1 MFEQLAGNPAALSYL
16 LGTMGQAVAAPN
28 TWQQRVGGAAAGI
41 GGQIQQ
47 ARALGGLLGQ
57 GQATTPGT
65 IPGQAGS
72 NPLIARSGA
81 DVMGTSGQLEEV
93 GGMGYVPPTS
103 VQSQPAGQGALPLSQ
118 GMGVNPSTLA
128 AFSLLSRGWGGSG
141 FNVPPEL
148 FSPVNALGAD
158 LPNALKTATTVQL
171 AQDQLSGAR
180 DIRQAIIKDSIEG
193 RREDA
198 RYRLALR
205 QENLRLQLQEMKD
218 QAADE
223 RLDRRERAA
232 AERQAR
238 QIEATLAGIDKRMA
252 REKWG
257 APFAGV
263 DDQGNP
269 AMFRPNAQGGVE
281 QIPGV
286 RPPSTAQDRLG
297 LSALTSMLKADT
309 TLIEN
314 MGDKDPERPA
324 ALERIK
330 RTRAAIEALGAQKAG
345 TAPPAG
351 GGVVPR
357 PRATNPQTGEVV
369 EWDGKAWQPVK

>member
-1 MFEQLAGNPAALSYL
+1 MFEQLMGNPAAMAVL
-16 LGTMGQAVAAPN
+16 LGQMGAAYSPPN
-28 TWQQRVGGAAAGI
+28 TVGQRLGGAAAGI

-47 ARALGGLLGQ
+47 ARALGQLLGQ
-57 GQATTPGT
+57 GQPATAPGT
-65 IPGQAGS
+65 VPGQAGS
-72 NPLIARSGA
+72 NPLIPRSGA
-81 DVMGTSGQLEEV
+81 DVMDTTGRTMET
-93 GGMGYVPPTS
+93 GGMGYVPPSS
-103 VQSQPAGQGALPLSQ
+103 VQAQPAASAGALPLAQ
-118 GMGVNPSTLA
+118 GGMGANPLA
-128 AFSLLSRGWGGSG
+128 AMTALSMLSKGWGGAG

-148 FSPVNALGAD
+148 FTPVNALGAD
-158 LPNALKTATTVQL
+158 LPNALKAATTVHL
-171 AQDQLSGAR
+171 AQDQLSGAKDMR
-180 DIRQAIIKDSIEG
+180 TAIIKDSIEG

-205 QENLRLQLQEMKD
+205 QEAMRLQLQEMKD

-223 RLDRRERAA
+223 RLDKRERAA

-263 DDQGNP
+263 DDQGQP

-309 TLIEN
+309 TLLEN
-314 MGDKDPERPA
+314 MVDKDPDRPA
-324 ALERIK
+324 TLDHIK
-330 RTRAAIEALGAQKAG
+330 RTRAAIEALGAQKPGA
-345 TAPPAG
+345 
-351 GGVVPR
+351 
-357 PRATNPQTGEVV
+357 ATNPADPLGLF
-369 EWDGKAWQPVK
+369 K